1 MDDDVRWSVEQ
12 LEVAPG
18 AMAPA
23 RFVARFGHRY
33 NLGGVFDRIAE
44 RHPEPEARAWAAEVM
59 EIFNGARGSRD
70 QLRRSELNLRER
82 VAVWREERRIGDDLA

>member
-1 MDDDVRWSVEQ
+1 MDEDVRWSVDQ

-33 NLGGVFDRIAE
+33 NLGGIFVRIAE
-44 RHPEPEARAWAAEVM
+44 RHPDSEARAWAAEVM
-59 EIFNGARGSRD
+59 HVLSGARGSLD
-70 QLRRSELNLRER
+70 QLRRTELSLRER
-82 VAVWREERRIGDDLA
+82 VAVWREARRIGDDIA